1 MWFCL
6 LCYQGGKD
14 QIILEKIRVHS
25 KTIMKLKL
33 QALDFFLT
41 IAGDMEHTV
50 CGPHNGNGVG

>member
-1 MWFCL
+1 MCDSVYFVI
-6 LCYQGGKD
+6 KVVR
-14 QIILEKIRVHS
+14 IKLEKIRVHS
-25 KTIMKLKL
+25 KTILKLKL

>member
-1 MWFCL
+1 MCDSVYFVV
-6 LCYQGGKD
+6 KTVR
-14 QIILEKIRVHS
+14 IKLEKIRVHS